1 MTSIGFKRAK
11 HTMTLLLATV
21 IHYQKER
28 WSHGKLANMT
38 LPSCLGGTVSMT
50 DLLLLRN
57 LLHIKKAWY
66 SGAEIQGPHLQNIW
80 GCQCLLFPHGYIV
93 LQGQERYLP
102 PLILMEIAASLQVA
116 VAENSFFHLTG
127 FLHSAIL

>member
-1 MTSIGFKRAK
+1 M
-11 HTMTLLLATV
+11 
-21 IHYQKER
+21 
-28 WSHGKLANMT
+28 N
-38 LPSCLGGTVSMT
+38 

-57 LLHIKKAWY
+57 LLHIKKGWY
-66 SGAEIQGPHLQNIW
+66 SGAEIQGPGLQNIW
-80 GCQCLLFPHGYIV
+80 GCQCLLFPHGFIV

-102 PLILMEIAASLQVA
+102 PLILMEIVASLQVA